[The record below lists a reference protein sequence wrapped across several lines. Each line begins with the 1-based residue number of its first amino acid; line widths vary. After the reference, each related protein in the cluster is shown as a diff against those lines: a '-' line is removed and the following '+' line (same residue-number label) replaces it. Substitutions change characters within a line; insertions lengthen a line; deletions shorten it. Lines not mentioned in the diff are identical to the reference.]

1 MEFQQTKKVCCKVE
15 WFIGAFNDYFFKNL
29 CKWNKKSTHQS
40 CCTLFLKL
48 LSEVIK
54 SSFFFISAISLF
66 EICMLTFTVI
76 LIQKTDDC
84 KCTFLEK
91 GKSNASN
98 INAIDRIIIFSKK
111 AD

>member
-1 MEFQQTKKVCCKVE
+1 
-15 WFIGAFNDYFFKNL
+15 
-29 CKWNKKSTHQS
+29 
-40 CCTLFLKL
+40 
-48 LSEVIK
+48 
-54 SSFFFISAISLF
+54 
-66 EICMLTFTVI
+66 MLTFTVI